1 MSSKSEKVLV
11 VDDSK
16 ENVSLLTYILKPH
29 HYEIIS
35 AFDGAEALRKVKQEK
50 PDIILLDAMLPKMDG
65 FQVCEKI
72 KKNKETHHIPI
83 IMITA
88 LQELKDKVRSLEA
101 GADDFISKPYE
112 NIELLTRLKSLLRI
126 KNYHDQLQKK
136 NKELEDKNRALI
148 RLEELKDELMHLIVH
163 DMKNPLFV
171 IQGNLQMMT
180 MGMDDDSVGL
190 LKKYLDRIDRSAQNL
205 LRMVLNIIDISKIE
219 LEKMDLELEMGD
231 INEIIRKTSIQVS
244 DYPEYEEKELSL
256 NLATNLAYIKID
268 HSVMERVFDN
278 LINFAL
284 SSVPTDGKVQIESFQ
299 KKEKILITI
308 HDFGPQLPMEY
319 GEQIFDKFTQLEVK
333 NEGYRIG
340 RGFALTFCKLAVDAH
355 GGSLL
360 MDQNNKIGNK
370 FILTFPA

>member
-1 MSSKSEKVLV
+1 
-11 VDDSK
+11 
-16 ENVSLLTYILKPH
+16 
-29 HYEIIS
+29 
-35 AFDGAEALRKVKQEK
+35 
-50 PDIILLDAMLPKMDG
+50 MLPKMDG